1 MRACTF
7 LLFCVC
13 YRYIGP
19 KELFDA
25 LLQLPIRLSSHRL
38 LNFVTDLIHKDGN
51 VCLSELWAEVMCP
64 QLNHKGFDAK
74 TSITKA
80 LVCLVCK

>member
-1 MRACTF
+1 M
-7 LLFCVC
+7 C

-19 KELFDA
+19 KELLDA

-51 VCLSELWAEVMCP
+51 VPLSRLWAAVMCP
-64 QLNHKGFDAK
+64 ELNHKDFDVK
-74 TSITKA
+74 GSIS
-80 LVCLVCK
+80 VCLVCK